1 MQKHG
6 PETDM
11 SNKKLKPDVNQ
22 LPLTKFVKSHANLEI
37 KQSENEDEDITTK
50 ELNVATE
57 EISSKK
63 RKNPC
68 EGTSPKDKISPP
80 HKKINPNEDPNTFNM
95 SEEEYKKMENNLH
108 TKLTASLTTSLSES
122 LSKSL
127 KDSLKEDMKNMIDSS
142 LAGAIE
148 SMNNA
153 SARMTESSNL
163 MSKQGEAIS
172 ELQEENKKLNR
183 RLFNLETTNKKLT
196 SKITAIENRSL
207 ENNLIIKGIAD
218 EKWEKEGTSVAKV
231 YREISAT
238 IEADDQEKRMTAIKT
253 MGIRRCRRLG
263 KYEDGK
269 CRPLSVEFSLKQ
281 DTEYVFE
288 NKNSLREG
296 IYIDREY
303 PIEIEYQ
310 RKVLRPILQAA
321 RKLPAFKKK
330 CKLEGATLHLK
341 GKPYTL
347 KTLHKLP
354 KELNAFKISSKT
366 DDTTVGF
373 FGQLNPLSNFY
384 DAPFKHEGIL
394 FHSSEQWIQYQKAI
408 FAKDIESCNK
418 ILASKTAIECKILAN
433 QISEVDVDAWNEV
446 AKQRCMPGIVCK
458 FRQNPRVMESLLNTG
473 DKIIV
478 ECAKDKVWGTG
489 WPLAS
494 EHCLD
499 QVRWHSQGILGE
511 ILCEIRADER
521 TRRQGNENTP
531 MVT

>member
-1 MQKHG
+1 
-6 PETDM
+6 M
-11 SNKKLKPDVNQ
+11 SHKKLKPEANQ
-22 LPLTKFVKSHANLEI
+22 LPLTKFVKSHTNLEI
-37 KQSENEDEDITTK
+37 QQIDSEEE

-57 EISSKK
+57 EIISKK

-68 EGTSPKDKISPP
+68 EGTSPKEKISPP
-80 HKKINPNEDPNTFNM
+80 YKKINPNEDLKGPISM

-108 TKLTASLTTSLSES
+108 TKLTASLTTSLTES
-122 LSKSL
+122 LSSSL
-127 KDSLKEDMKNMIDSS
+127 KDSLKDDMKNMIDSS

-163 MSKQGEAIS
+163 MNRHGLVIT

-207 ENNLIIKGIAD
+207 ETNLIIKGIED
-218 EKWEKEGTSVAKV
+218 EKWEKEGSSVAKV
-231 YREISAT
+231 YQEIAAT
-238 IEADDQEKRMTAIKT
+238 IEADNQEERMTAIKK

-269 CRPLSVEFSLKQ
+269 CRPLSVEFSQKQ
-281 DTEYVFE
+281 DTEYIFE
-288 NKNSLREG
+288 NKSNLREG

-303 PIEIEYQ
+303 PIEVEYQ

-321 RKLPAFKKK
+321 RKLPSYKKK
-330 CKLEGATLHLK
+330 CKLEGATLFLK

-347 KTLHKLP
+347 KTLYKLP

-366 DDTTVGF
+366 DDTTIGF

-384 DAPFKHEGIL
+384 DAPFEHEGIL
-394 FHSSEQWIQYQKAI
+394 FHSSEQWIQYQKAL
-408 FAKDIESCNK
+408 FAKDIDSCNK
-418 ILASKTAIECKILAN
+418 ILASKTAIECKILAH
-433 QISEVDVDAWNEV
+433 QINDIDIDSWNET
-446 AKQRCMPGIVCK
+446 AKQKCKPGIVSK
-458 FRQNPRVMESLLNTG
+458 FRQNTRVMECLLNTG
-473 DKIIV
+473 DKTIV
-478 ECAKDKVWGTG
+478 ECAKDTLWGTG
-489 WPLAS
+489 LVLAN
-494 EHCLD
+494 ENCLD
-499 QVRWHSQGILGE
+499 HVRWESQGILGE
-511 ILCEIRADER
+511 ILCEIRAEEKS
-521 TRRQGNENTP
+521 RRRVEESTP